1 MIEQD
6 SQQKGQD
13 VYVMMKNQN
22 TEVDVSALQAL

>member
-22 TEVDVSALQAL
+22 TEVDVSTLQAL